1 MNQLE
6 KDYWPS
12 IFKLRFIGYILLIL
26 AAIDVINIL
35 IPFRFTNPVWE
46 FQMIGA
52 LVEHAPLPLIG
63 SIFVF
68 FGEKDYR
75 NKIEIYILNFIS
87 WAALLAGCLFLF
99 LLLLPLG
106 INNTWRINNQN
117 YVQITKQSA
126 QPMSQIRQA
135 KELLNKAKTN
145 EELNQVF
152 KSLNPQKNTPEL
164 KNPQEVKTQ
173 LLLQIGQLE
182 KNVNNQVQATQ
193 GNTRKELIKNS
204 VKWNLGALVCS
215 FAFIWIWHA
224 TDWARL
230 SW

>member
-12 IFKLRFIGYILLIL
+12 IFKLRFLGYILLIL
-26 AAIDVINIL
+26 AAIDVINIF

-63 SIFVF
+63 SILVF
-68 FGEKDYR
+68 FGERDYR
-75 NKIEIYILNFIS
+75 NKIEIYLLNFIS
-87 WAALLAGCLFLF
+87 WGALIGAFLF
-99 LLLLPLG
+99 FLLLPLG

-117 YVQITKQSA
+117 HMQITNQS
-126 QPMSQIRQA
+126 SQQMTQLQQF
-135 KELLNKAKTN
+135 KEVLNKAKTN
-145 EELNQVF
+145 EDIAQAF
-152 KSLNPQKNTPEL
+152 KSLNSPKNTPEL

-173 LLLQIGQLE
+173 LLSQIGQLE
-182 KNVNNQVQATQ
+182 KNINNQAQATQ
-193 GNTRKELIKNS
+193 SHTHKELIKNS

-215 FAFIWIWHA
+215 FAFIWIWQV

-230 SW
+230 PW

>member
-12 IFKLRFIGYILLIL
+12 IFKLRFLGYILLIL
-26 AAIDVINIL
+26 AAIDVINIF

-63 SIFVF
+63 SILVF
-68 FGEKDYR
+68 FGERDYR
-75 NKIEIYILNFIS
+75 NKIEIYLLNFIS
-87 WAALLAGCLFLF
+87 WGTLIGAFLF
-99 LLLLPLG
+99 FLLLPLG
-106 INNTWRINNQN
+106 INNFWRINNQN
-117 YVQITKQSA
+117 YMQITNQSSQQMTQIQQVKQV
-126 QPMSQIRQA
+126 
-135 KELLNKAKTN
+135 LNKAKTN
-145 EELNQVF
+145 EEITQAF
-152 KSLNPQKNTPEL
+152 KSLNSPKNTPEL

-173 LLLQIGQLE
+173 LLSQIGQLE
-182 KNVNNQVQATQ
+182 KNINNQAQVTQ
-193 GNTRKELIKNS
+193 SHTHKELIKNS

-215 FAFIWIWHA
+215 FAFIWIWQV

-230 SW
+230 PW

>member
-12 IFKLRFIGYILLIL
+12 IFKLRFVGYILLLL
-26 AAIDVINIL
+26 AFIDGVNIL

-68 FGEKDYR
+68 FGETDYR
-75 NKIEIYILNFIS
+75 NKAEVYILNFIS
-87 WAALLAGCLFLF
+87 WGALLVGCLF

-117 YVQITKQSA
+117 YVQSTNQS
-126 QPMSQIRQA
+126 SQQLTQMRQA
-135 KELLNKAKTN
+135 KELLSKARTN
-145 EELNQVF
+145 EDINQIF

-173 LLLQIGQLE
+173 LISQIGQLE
-182 KNVNNQVQATQ
+182 KNVNNQAQATQ
-193 GNTRKELIKNS
+193 SHTRKELIKNS
-204 VKWNLGALVCS
+204 IKWNLGALICS
-215 FAFIWIWHA
+215 FAFIWIWQA
-224 TDWARL
+224 TYWARL

>member
-12 IFKLRFIGYILLIL
+12 IFTLRFLGYILLIL

-46 FQMIGA
+46 FQIIGA

-63 SIFVF
+63 STFVF

-75 NKIEIYILNFIS
+75 NKIEVYILNFLS
-87 WAALLAGCLFLF
+87 WAALLGGCLFF
-99 LLLLPLG
+99 LLLPLG
-106 INNTWRINNQN
+106 INDTWRINNQN
-117 YVQITKQSA
+117 YVQITNQTA
-126 QPMSQIRQA
+126 QQMTQILQA
-135 KELLNKAKTN
+135 KALLNKAKSN
-145 EELNQVF
+145 EDLNRIF
-152 KSLNPQKNTPEL
+152 KSLNPQRNTPEL

-173 LLLQIGQLE
+173 LLSQIGQLE
-182 KNVNNQVQATQ
+182 KNINNQAQVTHS
-193 GNTRKELIKNS
+193 NTRKELIKNS

-215 FAFIWIWHA
+215 FAFVWIWQA

-230 SW
+230 PW

>member
-12 IFKLRFIGYILLIL
+12 IFKLRFLGYILLIL
-26 AAIDVINIL
+26 AAIDVINIF

-46 FQMIGA
+46 FQTIGA

-75 NKIEIYILNFIS
+75 NKIEIYVLNFIS
-87 WAALLAGCLFLF
+87 WAALLGGCLFF
-99 LLLLPLG
+99 LLLPLG

-117 YVQITKQSA
+117 YMQIANQSS
-126 QPMSQIRQA
+126 QQMLQIRQA
-135 KELLNKAKTN
+135 KELLNKANTN
-145 EELNQVF
+145 EDLNQIF
-152 KSLNPQKNTPEL
+152 KSLNPQNNTPEL
-164 KNPQEVKTQ
+164 KNPQEVKA
-173 LLLQIGQLE
+173 LLLSQIGQLE
-182 KNVNNQVQATQ
+182 KKVNNQVQATQ
-193 GNTRKELIKNS
+193 SRTYKELIKNS
-204 VKWNLGALVCS
+204 IKWNLGALICS

-230 SW
+230 PR